1 MWGFTMELGA
11 LDSFFEA
18 DVSWNGHNLFKYS
31 NSQIVLDPFE
41 STSVV
46 STRVVGK
53 TIIVS
58 LLGEP
63 SGEYRLVAHTR
74 LSGGQIIEEK
84 EKTVSFVSV
93 LDSSDQEQIR
103 NDLNVAQSTI
113 VDLKNQ
119 NEALRQQLQNQNQ
132 TNQQQAQSLESQDEK
147 LNTVEDALISLQ
159 QALGSFSD
167 FDSQTSKQITQIK
180 TGLDETNQKLEQKN
194 ASATGFFGFSDA
206 GNLWMI
212 LLVVGI
218 IAIGFFAWQWK
229 QNNP

>member
-1 MWGFTMELGA
+1 MSAIEQL
-11 LDSFFEA
+11 
-18 DVSWNGHNLFKYS
+18 K
-31 NSQIVLDPFE
+31 
-41 STSVV
+41 
-46 STRVVGK
+46 TRF
-53 TIIVS
+53 
-58 LLGEP
+58 
-63 SGEYRLVAHTR
+63 
-74 LSGGQIIEEK
+74 QK